1 MGWEAPCLPSAGLFL
16 GGFFFGAFVVVI
28 ELPGSLSSGL
38 FWTNLTFGPFV
49 VLGRVEAFA

>member
-28 ELPGSLSSGL
+28 ELHGSLSSGL